1 MMIMKIKKFTQFIKR
16 NVYKEM
22 RKRGEKGNE
31 HENEFNETY
40 VTSHEYIAKK
50 KILKRVSTCLSVA
63 ANVNKYF

>member
-1 MMIMKIKKFTQFIKR
+1 
-16 NVYKEM
+16 M